1 MFGVNPSMDGREIGH
16 VASSE
21 HQTSP
26 VYFPPRLLKPG
37 LWGCI
42 WPSGLLAEKAQRPP
56 PQTCTFP
63 GDSPTTSCMPAAP
76 HCRGWRRLPFGVW
89 PRTTA
94 ATVLCFFRQTSQN
107 SLAGSQVIR
116 TIFFT
121 VPPRHV
127 TWAGRSFRELPR
139 ARALQGYL
147 GRDGYAF
154 VHCGVIISAE
164 DVHR

>member
-42 WPSGLLAEKAQRPP
+42 GPLVYWQKKRNVLPPKRAHSLETVRQQVVCQRHRTAGVGGACLLGCGRGPQLPP
-56 PQTCTFP
+56 FCAFFDKPP
-63 GDSPTTSCMPAAP
+63 KIAW
-76 HCRGWRRLPFGVW
+76 RGVRLLERSF
-89 PRTTA
+89 
-94 ATVLCFFRQTSQN
+94 S
-107 SLAGSQVIR
+107 
-116 TIFFT
+116 
-121 VPPRHV
+121 PRHV